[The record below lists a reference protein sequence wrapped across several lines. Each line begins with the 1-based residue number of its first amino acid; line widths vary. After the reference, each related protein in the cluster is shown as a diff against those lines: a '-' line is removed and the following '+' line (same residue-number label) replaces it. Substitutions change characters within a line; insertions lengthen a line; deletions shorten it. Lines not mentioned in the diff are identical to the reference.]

1 MKNSRRFVAGMS
13 CLAMTL
19 CIITGCTK
27 HQTIDDGGYTYD
39 EALKELNAFN
49 SELTADEIPATLDH
63 LQHQNSVGYS
73 CGH

>member
-39 EALKELNAFN
+39 EAAEGVPFEELPDDWTCPWCKHGKEYFK
-49 SELTADEIPATLDH
+49 
-63 LQHQNSVGYS
+63 LQE
-73 CGH
+73 